1 MSTSTR
7 VAQCIYR
14 MDKNDGD
21 FIGYLVR
28 VAVSPTLKREQSDKS
43 FAGAVDLRNKWW
55 AEREELKKAKPEPDE
70 KDLWGRWLRMPLV

>member
-14 MDKNDGD
+14 MDKNNGD

-28 VAVSPTLKREQSDKS
+28 VAVSPTLKREQTHKT
-43 FAGAVDLRNKWW
+43 FAGAVELRNKWW

-70 KDLWGRWLRMPLV
+70 NDLWGRWLRMPLV